1 MHIIDLDA
9 LSQMFFGDRSKV
21 QLVIDALIQRIP
33 DWQKDVQ
40 ICSAT
45 KDLNETRQ
53 LCHRIRGA
61 AGSIK
66 AEKLAASATRL
77 GDIIKANQFD
87 KAEACFAD
95 LEQCL
100 AELLTFTL
108 P

>member
-1 MHIIDLDA
+1 MQIINLDA
-9 LSQMFFGDRSKV
+9 LSQLFFGDRSKV

-33 DWQKDVQ
+33 EWQKDVQ
-40 ICSAT
+40 TCSAT
-45 KDLNETRQ
+45 MDIEEIRQ

-77 GDIIKANQFD
+77 GDIIKAQQFD

-100 AELLTFTL
+100 AELLAFTVT
-108 P
+108 